1 MKGIVLAGGHGTRLY
16 PATLAASKQLLPIYD
31 KPLVYYPISTL
42 MLAGVKEMLIISTPE
57 ALPAFQ
63 RLLGTGADW
72 GVSFS
77 YMPQPKPGGL
87 AEAFLIGEK
96 FIAGDKSALAL
107 GDNIFHSAGFT
118 AVLRDGAGFKDGAV
132 VFAYQVEDSRPFGV
146 VEFDAAGRARS
157 LEEKPA
163 NPKSNWAVTGLYFY
177 DENVVD
183 IARKV
188 SPSARGELEITSV
201 NQQYLAEGKLR
212 VQRLPR
218 GTAWLDAGTFDGLLA
233 ASQFVQVIEHRQGY
247 KISCPE
253 EIAWRSGLIDTKQLG
268 RLAAM
273 YKNEYGRYLA
283 NLPNLERSPD

>member
-1 MKGIVLAGGHGTRLY
+1 VKGIVLAGGYGTRLY

-57 ALPAFQ
+57 ALAAFE

-87 AEAFLIGEK
+87 AEAFIIGEK

-118 AVLRDGAGFKDGAV
+118 AVLRDGASFKDGAV

-146 VEFDAAGRARS
+146 IEFDAEGRARS

-268 RLAAM
+268 RLAAK

>member
-1 MKGIVLAGGHGTRLY
+1 MKGIVLAGGYGTRLY

>member
-1 MKGIVLAGGHGTRLY
+1 VKGIVLAGGYGTRLY

-42 MLAGVKEMLIISTPE
+42 MLAGVREMLIISTPE

-146 VEFDAAGRARS
+146 VEFDAEGRARS

-253 EIAWRSGLIDTKQLG
+253 EVAWRSGLIDTKQLG
-268 RLAAM
+268 RLAAK
-273 YKNEYGRYLA
+273 YRNEYGRYLA

>member
-1 MKGIVLAGGHGTRLY
+1 MKGIVLAGGYGTRLY

-146 VEFDAAGRARS
+146 VEFDAKGRARS

-253 EIAWRSGLIDTKQLG
+253 EVAWRSGLIDTKQLG
-268 RLAAM
+268 RLAAK